1 MVLEPP
7 IFYGFPNDNPWFFK
21 NRLFDVDQLF
31 AQVSLSEAKEKVWY
45 VKMRVSGI
53 DSECYDLGPL

>member
-7 IFYGFPNDNPWFFK
+7 IFYGFLNDNPWFFK
-21 NRLFDVDQLF
+21 NWLLNVDQLF
-31 AQVSLSEAKEKVWY
+31 AQVSLSDAKEKVWY

-53 DSECYDLGPL
+53 DLEC